1 MKQYLGDHNYR
12 TASFA
17 FKDEESYYDYKVGN
31 VVFPSDYTYE
41 KMHGEV
47 IVWNLKD
54 KYNEVNK

>member
-31 VVFPSDYTYE
+31 VVFPSDYKTHENLNGDVRTYKLE
-41 KMHGEV
+41 D
-47 IVWNLKD
+47 LKND
-54 KYNEVNK
+54 K